1 MSKKIIKND
10 VEKIIKKLNKNIKKI
25 SLKNEEFKKN
35 LENLEKKRKENNLK
49 HNEILPQF
57 LLLNDKLKELNIELE
72 EIENQLCK
80 YKKKQKLL
88 LLTLN
93 NKKIYQYLKDLSK
106 FKENKKY
113 FYLLFEFLGYNQ
125 KKTFDEVF
133 IYFNNNFF
141 GFLSMLEYS
150 NNSLLNN
157 NKKYSKIKNLLVPII
172 IEKKIIQ
179 NPLDQIINFIQ
190 FSINLFDLKDY
201 KSNILNEIDFQEKIK
216 NEKFILL
223 KNIEIQIEENLFKEI
238 FFQNNLKIMNN
249 FIIEFNI
256 YNKKYDIN
264 DIEKINNKDYKKIY
278 YDCSQLNDS
287 LNNYLKYLSS
297 IKNNEDIENNISF
310 LPKMNKKYKEIIN
323 NFNMLKHNLDNDR
336 TYLDSY
342 RADVLETKADEEENH
357 VNKSICDEKKN
368 NKHNIIRSL
377 VTVDNN
383 VNEDEEKLKK
393 RIKNE
398 RDIFFDSIVLLHKN
412 NEDKCGCSC
421 Q

>member
-25 SLKNEEFKKN
+25 SLKNEEFK
-35 LENLEKKRKENNLK
+35 ENLK

-421 Q
+421 